1 MHMILRNTGEII
13 ILTTRGLWVHQKSVV
28 QQNLLRALILQ
39 KNPAGSEA
47 GAGSEAMPQILF
59 EAEAGAPVETEA
71 DLRSLPQNVV

>member
-1 MHMILRNTGEII
+1 MKHIDP
-13 ILTTRGLWVHQKSVV
+13 LTSLSAVV

-39 KNPAGSEA
+39 KNLAGSEA

>member
-1 MHMILRNTGEII
+1 M
-13 ILTTRGLWVHQKSVV
+13 V

>member
-1 MHMILRNTGEII
+1 MA
-13 ILTTRGLWVHQKSVV
+13 VV
-28 QQNLLRALILQ
+28 QQDLLRALILQ

-71 DLRSLPQNVV
+71 DLRSLPQNFV